1 MKTRGLVAI
10 AAVLLLSGCAG
21 SAQDQL
27 ADACKAESTKAE
39 NRPGDAPSDSVESEI
54 TKTSEPKGESNA
66 VNVSGTTTVKS
77 DGTDTVY
84 NWTCFAQ
91 QSDGNNYA
99 AIQTFSRQ

>member
-39 NRPGDAPSDSVESEI
+39 NRPGDPAADSVEAAVTSA
-54 TKTSEPKGESNA
+54 SEPSGENN
-66 VNVSGTTTVKS
+66 VVKVSGTTTVALN
-77 DGTDTVY
+77 GAETVY
-84 NWTCFAQ
+84 KWTCFAQ
-91 QSDGNNYA
+91 QSDGDNYA
-99 AIQTFSRQ
+99 AIQTFTRQ